1 MSKKGPF
8 TGLAIVGFLVG
19 GLAIMLLWNTKAR
32 PIVILVVIIIL
43 LGWVLRYGGNI
54 TAQLHGA
61 AVMIGG
67 KKA

>member
-1 MSKKGPF
+1 MSKNGPF

-32 PIVILVVIIIL
+32 PFVVLIVIIII

>member
-8 TGLAIVGFLVG
+8 TGLAIVGFVVG
-19 GLAIMLLWNTKAR
+19 ALAIILLWNTKAR
-32 PIVILVVIIIL
+32 PFVVLIVIIII

>member
-32 PIVILVVIIIL
+32 PFVVLIVIIIL
-43 LGWVLRYGGNI
+43 LGWILRYGGNF
-54 TAQLHGA
+54 TSQLHGA
-61 AVMIGG
+61 AVLIGG
-67 KKA
+67 KNA